1 VFVLSLAAQRDTN
14 GWGSAA
20 EAFDPDRFSPEN
32 LRNHPDRFFG
42 PWGTGPRSCI
52 GRAFAFQ
59 ESILMVSKIVSAFD
73 LRLDGDAGEL
83 EMRERGTL
91 RPAPFQIRV
100 SQRTEAKV

>member
-1 VFVLSLAAQRDTN
+1 
-14 GWGSAA
+14 
-20 EAFDPDRFSPEN
+20 
-32 LRNHPDRFFG
+32 
-42 PWGTGPRSCI
+42 
-52 GRAFAFQ
+52 
-59 ESILMVSKIVSAFD
+59 MVSKIVSAFD